1 MLFAVLESTRCLR
14 DMALVP
20 DKRSQL
26 VSAIRAYVHMDNLA
40 ETHARQAT
48 NAREARTRHETEAI
62 GLMREMGL
70 SDSTIQ
76 ISGATLSLAH
86 QRTPGTLT
94 WGYLEK
100 EVPTWA
106 TQAGVSAAQA
116 AGLLRWLREHRD
128 IKESDYLKKTVTNT
142 VTAAAGIAKE

>member
-1 MLFAVLESTRCLR
+1 MSGAIQNPPYDSG
-14 DMALVP
+14 MSLVP

-48 NAREARTRHETEAI
+48 NAREARARHETEAI

-70 SDSTIQ
+70 SGSTIQ

-86 QRTPGTLT
+86 QRTPSALT

-100 EVPTWA
+100 EVPVWA
-106 TQAGVSAAQA
+106 TQAGVSASHA
-116 AGLLRWLREHRD
+116 ASLLRWLREHRD
-128 IKESDYLKKTVTNT
+128 IKESDYLKKTVAKA
-142 VTAAAGIAKE
+142 VIAGSAKTTE